1 MLLLIFTMTATGC
14 KKKIADKDGA
24 ALRYTYKDIEKDDL
38 EGLFTLNADGTFSP
52 LPDNLP
58 GFAGA
63 TDEADPTRFLWYTDN
78 GENFTNLI
86 PTVTPD
92 TPIVIVYNDDSSM
105 PEKTSWYLERYEPV
119 GATIGA
125 HVKLG
130 TDKTM
135 YLSEEEML
143 DGTSASKA
151 FKSSETSSRDEEH
164 ALMEVSGASVKL
176 PIDNVDENINMLLGL
191 TYGKKY
197 TFKYLQ
203 GTKTKKVNIIADAYA
218 FRSKEKINLNAPYK
232 KTENGY
238 FIINFP
244 MGLKKGF
251 YYISDLGFFYYDGG
265 IGGNAGAQTQEIPDG
280 QGEE

>member
-1 MLLLIFTMTATGC
+1 MLAFLLLFSTAATGC

-24 ALRYTYKDIEKDDL
+24 ALRYSFRDIESEEL
-38 EGLFTLNADGTFSP
+38 EGLFTLNEDKTFSP
-52 LPDNLP
+52 LPDDLP

-63 TDEADPTRFLWYTDN
+63 TDYADPARFLWYTDN
-78 GENFTNLI
+78 GESFTDLI
-86 PTVTPD
+86 PTVTPE
-92 TPIVIVYNDDSSM
+92 TPIVIIYNDNSSM
-105 PEKTSWYLERYEPV
+105 PDKNSWYLERYEPL

-125 HVKLG
+125 HIKLG
-130 TDKTM
+130 KDKTM
-135 YLSEEEML
+135 YLSEEDML
-143 DGTSASKA
+143 AGTSAKKI
-151 FKSSETSSRDEEH
+151 FKSSETKSKDEEH
-164 ALMEVSGASVKL
+164 ELMEVSGASVKL

-203 GTKTKKVNIIADAYA
+203 GTKTKKINIIADAYA
-218 FRSKEKINLNAPYK
+218 FQSKEIITLSAPYK
-232 KTENGY
+232 QTENGY

-265 IGGNAGAQTQEIPDG
+265 LSTGGSEDISDN
-280 QGEE
+280 